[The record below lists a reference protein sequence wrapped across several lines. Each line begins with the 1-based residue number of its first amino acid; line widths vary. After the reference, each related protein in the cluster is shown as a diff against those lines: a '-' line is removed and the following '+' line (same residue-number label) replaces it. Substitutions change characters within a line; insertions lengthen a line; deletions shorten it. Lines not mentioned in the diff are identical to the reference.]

1 MEAFLEITDTTELW
15 NHAQDWVMANLITRS
30 SLIQTGWLVVG
41 LLTGILASRLLAGR
55 FNRWHENA
63 SKQWLKQLIFA
74 IRSVLIPGV
83 AFLLMLVY
91 PHIADLLSV
100 GSKFARLFHNLL
112 GAWVIIHFLSA
123 FIRHPLLS
131 RWFSLFIWCIA
142 ALNIFDLLEPAIEQM
157 DALGFTLG
165 KTHISLLTVIQALI
179 TFGIVMWGAT
189 LLGRMSEHH
198 ISQVTQLTPSLR
210 VLIAKMVR
218 TVFFVFAFVIG
229 LNTLGID
236 LTSLAVFSGAI
247 GVGIGF
253 GLQKVVS
260 NFISGIILLLDRSI
274 KPGDVI
280 AVNNTY
286 GWVNQLSARHVS
298 IITRDGKEHLIPNE
312 QLITERVENW
322 SYSDRNVRLK
332 IPFAISN
339 KADVRHAL
347 ALMMEAAAETP
358 RILKSPAPNALVTSI
373 AGGVFNI
380 ELRAWINDPAK
391 GISNVSSDLLLNIW
405 EKFKQHDIPMP
416 APSYD
421 VNIKSME
428 PLPTAR
434 TQS

>member
-1 MEAFLEITDTTELW
+1 MDTLLEITNTTDLW
-15 NHAQDWVMANLITRS
+15 NQSYDWVMANLITRS
-30 SLIQTGWLVVG
+30 SLIQTGWLAVA
-41 LLTGILASRLLAGR
+41 LLTGVLVSRLLAAR
-55 FNRWHENA
+55 FTQWHDGSSN
-63 SKQWLKQLIFA
+63 QWVRQFIHA
-74 IRSVLIPGV
+74 IRSVLAPAV
-83 AFLLMLVY
+83 AFLLMLIY
-91 PHIADLLSV
+91 PQIAEVLSV
-100 GSKFARLFHNLL
+100 GTKFARLFHNLL

-123 FIRHPLLS
+123 FIRHSLLS
-131 RWFSLFIWCIA
+131 RWFALVVWCVA
-142 ALNIFDLLEPAIEQM
+142 ALNIFGLLEPAIEQM

-165 KTHISLLTVIQALI
+165 KTHISMLTIIQALI
-179 TFGIVMWGAT
+179 TFGVVMWGAT

-218 TVFFVFAFVIG
+218 TVFFVFAFIIG

-358 RILKSPAPNALVTSI
+358 RILKSPTPNALVTSI
-373 AGGVFNI
+373 GGGVFNI

-391 GISNVSSDLLLNIW
+391 GISNVSSDLLLHIW
-405 EKFKQHDIPMP
+405 DKFKAHDVPLP

-421 VNIKSME
+421 VNIKTME
-428 PLPTAR
+428 GVVL
-434 TQS
+434 SGKMS